1 MAERSRINNLLLYA
15 TLTLA
20 AMPILGMRP
29 MVMVIVCWLLIS
41 AISRSRIGS
50 VQPIE
55 WRTVL
60 ILSAPFLLM
69 VIDLLR
75 ADDITT
81 GWHAV
86 ERSAALIIFPIGFF
100 VFGAPSDVRLRK
112 RMIDVFTVAAIA
124 LAVFVNLAIFVN
136 ESDLEPSTT
145 FSADYRDAFFG
156 ITGVHPP
163 FAAYWFFSAALFQV
177 QLALQNERNAKW
189 RMVFASLLVIS
200 GAMIGSRMPII
211 AFGVALATLLLFRFD
226 KRKALLWISS
236 TVVALGVLVMIL
248 PGSRT
253 RVIEAY
259 NTLSSEIGTAGI
271 NSVSVRSPILQ
282 CSLQLLEE
290 HWIIGMGQSAVQPA
304 LDACYQANK
313 LPILAD
319 GSYSTHNQ
327 PLHWWISFGILGLVA
342 FILLFG
348 YSLRIAMNRRDAIHV
363 AFVVFILLCCF
374 TENVLG
380 RQWGVVVFACFNSL
394 FMAAPIPRSVKVD
407 GTAYFSETGA
417 PRSTQ

>member
-100 VFGAPSDVRLRK
+100 VFGAPSDDHLRK

-124 LAVFVNLAIFVN
+124 LAVFVNLAMFVN
-136 ESDLEPSTT
+136 ESALEPSTT

-189 RMVFASLLVIS
+189 RMVLASILVVS
-200 GAMIGSRMPII
+200 GTMIGSRMPII
-211 AFGVALATLLLFRFD
+211 AFGVAIATLLLFRSD
-226 KRKALLWISS
+226 KRKAFLLISS

-253 RVIEAY
+253 RVMEAY
-259 NTLSSEIGTAGI
+259 DTLSTEVGTAGI

-304 LDACYQANK
+304 LDACYRETTHPLLAN
-313 LPILAD
+313 

-348 YSLRIAMNRRDAIHV
+348 YSLRIAMNRRDAIHI
-363 AFVVFILLCCF
+363 AFVVFILLCCL
-374 TENVLG
+374 TENVLS
-380 RQWGVVVFACFNSL
+380 RQWGVVLFACFNSL
-394 FMAAPIPRSVKVD
+394 FLVSSKTVD
-407 GTAYFSETGA
+407 EPLSGPAHLSGTGIL
-417 PRSTQ
+417 RSTQ

>member
-100 VFGAPSDVRLRK
+100 VFGAPSDDHLRK
-112 RMIDVFTVAAIA
+112 RMIDVFTVAALA

-136 ESDLEPSTT
+136 ESALEPSTT

-189 RMVFASLLVIS
+189 RMVLASTLVVS
-200 GAMIGSRMPII
+200 GAMIGSRTPII
-211 AFGVALATLLLFRFD
+211 AFGVAIATLLLFRFD
-226 KRKALLWISS
+226 KRKAFLWISS
-236 TVVALGVLVMIL
+236 SVVALGVLVMIL

-259 NTLSSEIGTAGI
+259 NTLSTEVGTAGI

-282 CSLQLLEE
+282 CSLQLLEG

-304 LDACYQANK
+304 LDACFQETTHPLLAN
-313 LPILAD
+313 

-342 FILLFG
+342 FILLIG

-363 AFVVFILLCCF
+363 AFVLFILLCSL
-374 TENVLG
+374 TENVLS
-380 RQWGVVVFACFNSL
+380 RQWGIVLFACFNSL
-394 FMAAPIPRSVKVD
+394 FFVSHKAVD
-407 GTAYFSETGA
+407 EPLSGPAHLSGTGIL
-417 PRSTQ
+417 RSTQ